1 MFVWQV
7 QEAVK
12 QSGPPI
18 ERALRL
24 PIGFR
29 DVWEYLG
36 YRCSSSYAFYLY
48 SSDVVEPCPH
58 ERVYVYYPILVEANW
73 VWRHLQQIGHWPYF
87 HIYFGCGMLDI
98 PLYPTTKP
106 HSGLPIPTSYFSD
119 IILNSRAA
127 NVIYHGFANL
137 AACFPLVGRSNEDR
151 DGAAKT
157 KSDCQF
163 RLVGPPIWSI
173 EGCEGHT
180 ALSTPGTVQVLG
192 YNMNICYIVCIYI
205 YVYIYIRI

>member
-1 MFVWQV
+1 MC
-7 QEAVK
+7 
-12 QSGPPI
+12 I
-18 ERALRL
+18 
-24 PIGFR
+24 
-29 DVWEYLG
+29 
-36 YRCSSSYAFYLY
+36 
-48 SSDVVEPCPH
+48 
-58 ERVYVYYPILVEANW
+58 PILVEANW

-192 YNMNICYIVCIYI
+192 YNMNICYIVYIYI
-205 YVYIYIRI
+205 YTYIMFICIICSHAPEFIGSQRKKWYQAQQNCLMHVLSQICAVSKRII

>member
-1 MFVWQV
+1 
-7 QEAVK
+7 
-12 QSGPPI
+12 
-18 ERALRL
+18 
-24 PIGFR
+24 
-29 DVWEYLG
+29 
-36 YRCSSSYAFYLY
+36 
-48 SSDVVEPCPH
+48 
-58 ERVYVYYPILVEANW
+58 
-73 VWRHLQQIGHWPYF
+73 
-87 HIYFGCGMLDI
+87 MLDI

-163 RLVGPPIWSI
+163 RLVGPPI
-173 EGCEGHT
+173 
-180 ALSTPGTVQVLG
+180 
-192 YNMNICYIVCIYI
+192 
-205 YVYIYIRI
+205 